1 MPVTCQVGGFFRLP
15 PSIKL
20 PWYNWNIVKCDVKHH
35 KPKPTILKCYNTI
48 YEYIP
53 LYILLYSRNPVSM
66 ETFPKNVLSE
76 CNKHSLF
83 SEFQTNIPH
92 IPTKLSRHELAH
104 WSLELLGFVSKTEMV
119 DKHCGVESLKNSVL
133 DIIESL
139 KLFKSIEIAM
149 KYFIFRIFHDFH
161 LWI

>member
-1 MPVTCQVGGFFRLP
+1 
-15 PSIKL
+15 
-20 PWYNWNIVKCDVKHH
+20 
-35 KPKPTILKCYNTI
+35 
-48 YEYIP
+48 
-53 LYILLYSRNPVSM
+53 M

-76 CNKHSLF
+76 CDKHSFF
-83 SEFQTNIPH
+83 SEFQTNISH

-104 WSLELLGFVSKTEMV
+104 WSLELLGFVSKTEMA

-139 KLFKSIEIAM
+139 KLLKSMEIAM
-149 KYFIFRIFHDFH
+149 KYFIFRFFHDFH